1 MTCIDHL
8 YSADVSIEAL
18 AIHPFNPNQSV
29 IRRQGNCSLQDL
41 DLAIANVNL
50 ISIKE
55 SKYYIYL
62 ERHTS

>member
-29 IRRQGNCSLQDL
+29 IRRQWDCSLQDL
-41 DLAIANVNL
+41 DLAIANANL
-50 ISIKE
+50 ISVKE
-55 SKYYIYL
+55 IRYNI
-62 ERHTS
+62 